1 MSRSDRIALLFS
13 LLAVLAA
20 FLVHDRIFERLA
32 HLEDEMAYLWQAQV
46 IAGGELTLPTPPSP
60 KSFLYPFVVD
70 YDAGTGSGSQRF
82 GKYPLGWPVVLAL
95 GEVLGVRFLVNPLLA
110 GFGIWL
116 IYLLGKRLFSETVG
130 LLAAGLT
137 LTSPFFLINSG
148 SLLSHPLG
156 LVLSAAF
163 TLAWIDSFTST
174 PAQNSASPSGL
185 GSLLPVLAGGGALG
199 LLAISRPFTALS
211 VVFPFGLHGLYL
223 LARGGAVIRRR
234 LILMA
239 LVALAIGTLYFLWQY
254 AVTGDAL
261 LNPYTL
267 WWKYDKVG
275 FGPGVG
281 RISGG
286 HTLNQAWVN
295 TRFNIF
301 IGRHDL
307 FGWARFSWI
316 FLPVGL
322 LAILRD
328 RNWRALLPTSVF
340 ASLFVFYQAYWI
352 GAWIF
357 GPRYYYEGLF
367 SLTLLSAAGIA
378 LLAGW
383 STHIDP
389 KTGPVA
395 FPEDVLNPKL
405 HGWRKLR
412 PLLVTAGVSILMAMN
427 LIFYVPG
434 RLEMLRGLY
443 GVNQAAMRAFQTASA
458 QSLSPALIIVHT
470 THSWIEYG
478 TLLELETPFLNTPFI
493 FVYSR
498 GPEVDT
504 LLGAHYPER
513 TIYHY
518 YPTEQPYILFN
529 EARPP
534 N

>member
-1 MSRSDRIALLFS
+1 MSKSDRIALLIS
-13 LLAVLAA
+13 LLAALAA
-20 FLVHDRIFERLA
+20 FLIHDRIFERLA
-32 HLEDEMAYLWQAQV
+32 HIEDEMAYLWQAQV

-70 YDAGTGSGSQRF
+70 FDAGNGAGSQRF

-95 GEVLGVRFLVNPLLA
+95 GEKLGARSLVNPLLA
-110 GFGIWL
+110 AFGIWL
-116 IYLLGKRLFSETVG
+116 TYLLGKRLFSETVG

-137 LTSPFFLINSG
+137 LTSPFFLMNSG

-156 LVLSAAF
+156 LTLTAAF
-163 TLAWIDSFTST
+163 TLAWIDSFTSKT
-174 PAQNSASPSGL
+174 DHTSASETGL
-185 GSLLPVLAGGGALG
+185 NSLLPVLAGAGALG
-199 LLAISRPFTALS
+199 LLALSRPFTALS

-223 LARGGAVIRRR
+223 LVRGGAAVRQR

-239 LVALAIGTLYFLWQY
+239 LIVLAIGSLHFLWQF

-267 WWKYDKVG
+267 WWKYDMVG

-281 RISGG
+281 RIPGG
-286 HTLNQAWVN
+286 HTLDQAWIN

-307 FGWARFSWI
+307 FGWAGFSWVL
-316 FLPVGL
+316 LPVGL

-328 RNWRALLPTSVF
+328 RNWRALLPVSVF
-340 ASLFVFYQAYWI
+340 PSLFVFYHAYWI

-367 SLTLLSAAGIA
+367 SLTLLTAVGIA
-378 LLAGW
+378 FLAGW
-383 STHIDP
+383 PTAST
-389 KTGPVA
+389 GSLA
-395 FPEDVLNPKL
+395 FPQDVFNPNKR
-405 HGWRKLR
+405 GWRKLR
-412 PLLVTAGVSILMAMN
+412 PLAVSAAVTVLLAMN
-427 LIFYVPG
+427 LIFYLPG
-434 RLEMLRGLY
+434 RLDLLRGLY
-443 GVNQAAMRAFQTASA
+443 GVNRAAMQDFQTASIEA
-458 QSLSPALIIVHT
+458 HTPALIIVHT
-470 THSWIEYG
+470 THGWIEYG
-478 TLLELETPFLNTPFI
+478 TLLELQTPFLDTPFI

-498 GPEVDT
+498 GPEVDAR
-504 LLGAHYPER
+504 LADYFPER
-513 TIYHY
+513 TIYHF
-518 YPTEQPYILFN
+518 YPASQPHTLFN